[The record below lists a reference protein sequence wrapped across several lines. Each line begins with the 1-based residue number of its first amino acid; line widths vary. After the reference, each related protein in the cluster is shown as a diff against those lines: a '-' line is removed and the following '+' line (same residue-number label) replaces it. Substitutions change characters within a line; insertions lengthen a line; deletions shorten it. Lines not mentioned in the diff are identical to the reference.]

1 MFSALI
7 WGIVVSWRSN
17 MTRDMMKK
25 LKIWYF
31 KIDKFYMSFCIHK
44 VYTANV
50 YSQITFTLLYK
61 LARNTNSI
69 CKCQVRWNVSKKY
82 ADLGQKLLRDKG
94 SLLALQDELRNHGT

>member
-1 MFSALI
+1 MTFYKIIVAKGKSA
-7 WGIVVSWRSN
+7 SCQS
-17 MTRDMMKK
+17 T
-25 LKIWYF
+25 
-31 KIDKFYMSFCIHK
+31 
-44 VYTANV
+44 YTANV
-50 YSQITFTLLYK
+50 YIQITFTLLYK

>member
-1 MFSALI
+1 MNFSS
-7 WGIVVSWRSN
+7 V
-17 MTRDMMKK
+17 
-25 LKIWYF
+25 
-31 KIDKFYMSFCIHK
+31 C
-44 VYTANV
+44 TANV